1 MLLDDYTICRSMV
14 RQHQGIQRCHARLSC
29 KKFFQQGCG
38 WRGGGGG
45 GGGRLTWL
53 DAPRMLADKS
63 EIVLVVCST
72 IQIWHQVQKT
82 LL

>member
-1 MLLDDYTICRSMV
+1 MKTGEEDVLGAGGV
-14 RQHQGIQRCHARLSC
+14 G
-29 KKFFQQGCG
+29 G
-38 WRGGGGG
+38 GGGGG

-53 DAPRMLADKS
+53 HAPRMMADTS

>member
-1 MLLDDYTICRSMV
+1 M
-14 RQHQGIQRCHARLSC
+14 QGCHARSSFS
-29 KKFFQQGCG
+29 KGVVG
-38 WRGGGGG
+38 GEGGGGG
-45 GGGRLTWL
+45 GGGVGGF
-53 DAPRMLADKS
+53 AGPRMMADTS